1 MSLSGQ
7 YLEELSRRYKRQVE
21 ELQQSFAKTLLN
33 IEEQSRRNLE
43 RKQELFDQNQR
54 LRADLEVLTHRV
66 FSWRNILLFCTC
78 FFCIQIILFY
88 VVLRIYTR
96 KYLSPSTATK
106 QPTPG
111 SQCSVDVDNR
121 RRKSGNVMGKVRR
134 KSAEEKKNSSNVVA
148 ALQRRP
154 STEALHITGTYAELL
169 IKDSDSTDEITIHMN
184 GNAADTDSRAK
195 IRNRAYYGKE
205 PMHEDFVRIED
216 LKELYDKPALCDD
229 YALYGPPPSLGLN
242 KEFSGDEAIGDTE
255 STIDSSLE
263 PSPNKNRKMVKTK
276 LLKSHKGNE
285 RRLSS
290 PSFFKTPFS
299 GARNSKERSTGW
311 EWHRSKKSQ
320 KSSQKISKK
329 AKSESPNA
337 LRFNGLSGNM
347 PDAPS
352 NAPSKLISRDMAR
365 NSSESMRSSIGESS
379 IDSSERSKQ
388 GSFRRLLKKIF

>member
-21 ELQQSFAKTLLN
+21 ELQQSFAKTLVN

-43 RKQELFDQNQR
+43 RKQELFDQNRR

-66 FSWRNILLFCTC
+66 FSCRNILLFCVC
-78 FFCIQIILFY
+78 FFCIQVILFY

-96 KYLSPSTATK
+96 KYLSPAAMK
-106 QPTPG
+106 LPTPE
-111 SQCSVDVDNR
+111 SQCTADVENR

-134 KSAEEKKNSSNVVA
+134 KSAEEKKNASNAVA

-154 STEALHITGTYAELL
+154 SSEALHITGTYAELL
-169 IKDSDSTDEITIHMN
+169 IKDSDSTEEIPIHMN
-184 GNAADTDSRAK
+184 GNASDQDGRPKLRKRAS
-195 IRNRAYYGKE
+195 NGNE
-205 PMHEDFVRIED
+205 PMHDDFVRIED
-216 LKELYDKPALCDD
+216 LKELYDKPTLCDD
-229 YALYGPPPSLGLN
+229 YALYGPPPSLDLN

-263 PSPNKNRKMVKTK
+263 PSPNKNRKIVKTK
-276 LLKSHKGNE
+276 LLNSHKGNE

-299 GARNSKERSTGW
+299 GARNTKERSTGW

-337 LRFNGLSGNM
+337 LRFNGLSSNM
-347 PDAPS
+347 P
-352 NAPSKLISRDMAR
+352 NAPSIAPKKLISRDMAR
-365 NSSESMRSSIGESS
+365 NSSESMRSSIGDSS

>member
-54 LRADLEVLTHRV
+54 LRADLEWLTQRV
-66 FSWRNILLFCTC
+66 FSWRNVVLFCTC

-88 VVLRIYTR
+88 VILRIYSR
-96 KYLSPSTATK
+96 KYLSTVAAK
-106 QPTPG
+106 APTTET
-111 SQCSVDVDNR
+111 QCTVPEVANR
-121 RRKSGNVMGKVRR
+121 RRKSGNTAGKVRR
-134 KSAEEKKNSSNVVA
+134 KSAEEKKNASNAVA

-154 STEALHITGTYAELL
+154 STEALHITGTYEELL

-184 GNAADTDSRAK
+184 GNAAANDGQAK
-195 IRNRAYYGKE
+195 IRNRASNGKE
-205 PMHEDFVRIED
+205 LAMHDDFVRIED
-216 LKELYDKPALCDD
+216 LKELYDRPALSDD
-229 YALYGPPPSLGLN
+229 YALYGPPPHLELE
-242 KEFSGDEAIGDTE
+242 KELSGDEAICDTE
-255 STIDSSLE
+255 STMDSS
-263 PSPNKNRKMVKTK
+263 PNRNRKMVKTK
-276 LLKSHKGNE
+276 LPKTNKGNE

-299 GARNSKERSTGW
+299 SARNSKERSTGW

-320 KSSQKISKK
+320 KSSQINSKK

-337 LRFNGLSGNM
+337 LRFNGISINSNLPNASAI
-347 PDAPS
+347 AP
-352 NAPSKLISRDMAR
+352 KKFISREMAR
-365 NSSESMRSSIGESS
+365 DSTESMRSLIGGSS